1 MFTWSSFFL
10 VILIFSFPRPSI
22 PKPKLRLFLRDQIF
36 RNLNFFRRPNS
47 LKLKPLLFSE
57 TKISKTKTETF
68 FRDQILRKRYRN
80 PPKIG
85 KSCEIVFKYF
95 PPSPSLFFF
104 FSRKKDIYFS
114 EYFPPLSSPFFF
126 SLGIE
131 HQRKRSSLFFP
142 LSNRLE

>member
-1 MFTWSSFFL
+1 MSPQFTANWPHKPMLGTNPTAGLKEKPHTDVGRQNLMIL
-10 VILIFSFPRPSI
+10 VP
-22 PKPKLRLFLRDQIF
+22 
-36 RNLNFFRRPNS
+36 LNND
-47 LKLKPLLFSE
+47 
-57 TKISKTKTETF
+57 TKILTETKTETF

-85 KSCEIVFKYF
+85 KSCEIVLKYF